1 MTKDWNLE
9 ALLLMNGEVHEAG
22 DGLWWKM
29 EAGKVDPTPA
39 RPHGI
44 RYCLTLHD
52 RDNKRIFGIDTAHG
66 LTKRSRSPGAK
77 RRVEFDHQHEGR
89 KVKDYEYQDRAGLN
103 AGLFRRG
110 GEREKGEKGKIKCLS
125 RKK

>member
-89 KVKDYEYQDRAGLN
+89 KVKYYEYKSAPDLMQDFFDAVEK
-103 AGLFRRG
+103 
-110 GEREKGEKGKIKCLS
+110 ERKA
-125 RKK
+125 RKVK